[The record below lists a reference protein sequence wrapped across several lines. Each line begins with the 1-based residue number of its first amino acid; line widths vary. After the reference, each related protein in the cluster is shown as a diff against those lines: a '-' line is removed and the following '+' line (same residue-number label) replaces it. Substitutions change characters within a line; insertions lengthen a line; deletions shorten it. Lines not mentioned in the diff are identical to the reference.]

1 VATDG
6 AAQNVIR
13 YISSHGMT
21 LGDHTV
27 HHYDLT
33 TLSDAQVAAEITGV
47 ETTLQQVLGNPSLR
61 LTLFRAP
68 YGSPYLGGSAAQIA
82 RIGAIVRQHAAE
94 IGRAIDPQ
102 DYNCAE

>member
-33 TLSDAQVAAEITGV
+33 TLSDAQVAAEITG
-47 ETTLQQVLGNPSLR
+47 VLGNPSLR